1 MDNNSNQ
8 TNSPQNIQTQDKSTD
23 KLNEIFKV
31 ADEAYADA
39 MKSVEDLQAMEV
51 QFKEIEKEYEE
62 LEKQNGGLPKDIVVD
77 GEKVKTNQ

>member
-8 TNSPQNIQTQDKSTD
+8 TNSPQNIQAQDKSTE
-23 KLNEIFKV
+23 KLNDIFKV

-39 MKSVEDLQAMEV
+39 VKSAEDLQAMEI

-62 LEKQNGGLPKDIVVD
+62 LEKQNGGLPKTWCLTIRLLR
-77 GEKVKTNQ
+77 N

>member
-1 MDNNSNQ
+1 MDNNSNK
-8 TNSPQNIQTQDKSTD
+8 TNIPQNIQIQDKSTE
-23 KLNEIFKV
+23 KLNDIFKV

-62 LEKQNGGLPKDIVVD
+62 LDIVKEVPND
-77 GEKVKTNQ
+77 LALEEKVKGE